1 MITSVSAEVSAEVS
15 RVNVN
20 STSERIFWGTTSA
33 AGIPASAHAIHTSQ
47 VLVELDEEL
56 DEDGE
61 AILVLVVDGPVVNGG
76 PSLMAALS
84 VSEAAISCQRP

>member
-20 STSERIFWGTTSA
+20 STSERIFWGTTGA
-33 AGIPASAHAIHTSQ
+33 VGIPASAHAIHTLQ
-47 VLVELDEEL
+47 ALVELDEG
-56 DEDGE
+56 GE
-61 AILVLVVDGPVVNGG
+61 AILALVVDGPVVGGG

-84 VSEAAISCQRP
+84 VSEAAISYQRP